1 MAFIEN
7 FRIATRLGLGF
18 STLAL
23 ALAISSGVAIYGM
36 SNIHDELTSIT
47 EITTPNIKNISH
59 LQGSIHILTQT
70 TERYPFLVTEAERTQ
85 MAGEY
90 RTEAKRLDET
100 MRAIKA
106 SFDGENGMQS
116 ERDQFLKIQA
126 ALNDYLT
133 ASDRITA
140 LYEAGDIQGAQDQ
153 AREVFYKAS
162 VTLDK
167 SINDL
172 LTLEFA
178 SNDEDRD
185 QARQLFEQASQLIY
199 AVGTVSLLLAV
210 LLGWLITRSIT
221 VPLRKAIALNQQV
234 AGGDLTTEVTHSSKD
249 EIGDLMTA
257 LNQMIRQLRS
267 TVSVVKSGVSG
278 AHTTSQHL
286 SSAADSI
293 RTASTHQSESSSA
306 AAAAVEELTVSI
318 ASVADSAC
326 ELNDLASHGLQAGNA
341 GSRQIDTLAT
351 EINALQSVIENL
363 AGSVSE
369 FVQSTQIID
378 SLTDEVRDIADQT
391 NLLAL
396 NAAIEAARAG
406 EHGRGFAVVA
416 DEVRKLAG
424 KSADSAKQIDE
435 ANQQLNAK
443 SHELTERLADG
454 RQSTEACK
462 MNSASVSDSIHEIAE
477 QIGHIVSAASE
488 ISTSVAEQRIAS
500 TDIAR
505 SMETVAQMAE
515 ENSASIEALAESSN
529 KLSITADDLNRAVGF
544 FKA

>member
-1 MAFIEN
+1 MAFLEKM
-7 FRIATRLGLGF
+7 RIGTRLGFGF

-23 ALAISSGVAIYGM
+23 ALAVSSGVAIYGM

-47 EITTPNIKNISH
+47 EITTPNIKNISR
-59 LQGSIHILTQT
+59 LQGSIRVMSQT
-70 TERYPFLVTEAERTQ
+70 TERYPYLSTETERQQTIEQ
-85 MAGEY
+85 HIA
-90 RTEAKRLDET
+90 EAKQANEILRT
-100 MRAIKA
+100 IQA
-106 SFDGENGMQS
+106 SAESENGMQS
-116 ERDQFLKIQA
+116 ERDQLAKIQA
-126 ALNDYLT
+126 AMKAYQA
-133 ASDRITA
+133 ASDRISD
-140 LYEAGDIQGAQDQ
+140 LYKAGDVAGAQEQ
-153 AREVFYKAS
+153 ARNGFYKAS
-162 VTLDK
+162 VALDQ
-167 SINDL
+167 SINEL
-172 LTLEFA
+172 MSIEFA

-185 QARQLFEQASQLIY
+185 QAREAFTQASELISG
-199 AVGTVSLLLAV
+199 VGVASVLLAV

-221 VPLRKAIALNQQV
+221 TPLRKAVALNQQV
-234 AGGDLTTEVTHSSKD
+234 AGGDLTAEVNHSSKD
-249 EIGDLMTA
+249 EIGDLMGA
-257 LNQMIRQLRS
+257 LDQMIRQLRG
-267 TVSVVKSGVSG
+267 TVSVVKSGVSS

-286 SSAADSI
+286 SSTADSI

-306 AAAAVEELTVSI
+306 AAAAIEELTVSI
-318 ASVADSAC
+318 ASVADSAH
-326 ELNDLASHGLQAGNA
+326 ELADLATQGLQAGNN
-341 GSRQIDTLAT
+341 GSKQIDTLAT

-363 AGSVSE
+363 AVSVSE
-369 FVQSTQIID
+369 FVQSTQVIG
-378 SLTDEVRDIADQT
+378 SLTDEVKDIAEQT

-416 DEVRKLAG
+416 DEVRKLAA

-443 SHELTERLADG
+443 SQELTERLADG

-462 MNSASVSDSIHEIAE
+462 MNSASVSDSIHEIAG
-477 QIGHIVSAASE
+477 QIGRIVSAASE

-515 ENSASIEALAESSN
+515 ENSASIEALAESSSE
-529 KLSITADDLNRAVGF
+529 LSVTADDLNNAVGF

>member
-1 MAFIEN
+1 MAFLEN
-7 FRIATRLGLGF
+7 MRIGTRLGIGF
-18 STLAL
+18 SSLAL
-23 ALAISSGVAIYGM
+23 ALAMSSGVAFYGM

-59 LQGSIHILTQT
+59 LQSSIRVLTQT
-70 TERYPFLVTEAERTQ
+70 TERYPFLASEAERKQTVE
-85 MAGEY
+85 EY
-90 RTEAKRLDET
+90 RTEAKQLEET
-100 MRAIKA
+100 LRTIKA

-116 ERDQFLKIQA
+116 ERDQLTKIEA
-126 ALNDYLT
+126 ALKNYQA
-133 ASDRITA
+133 ASDRISA

-153 AREVFYKAS
+153 ARDGFYKAS
-162 VTLDK
+162 VALDK

-172 LTLEFA
+172 MSIEFA

-185 QARQLFEQASQLIY
+185 QARAEFAQASQLIS
-199 AVGTVSLLLAV
+199 AVGAVSVLLAV

-221 VPLRKAIALNQQV
+221 SPLRKAVALNQQV
-234 AGGDLTTEVTHSSKD
+234 AGGDLTAEVNHCSKD
-249 EIGDLMTA
+249 EIGDLMAA
-257 LNQMIRQLRS
+257 LDQMIGQLRS
-267 TVSVVKSGVSG
+267 TVSVVKTGVSG
-278 AHTTSQHL
+278 AHITSQHL
-286 SSAADSI
+286 SSTADSI

-306 AAAAVEELTVSI
+306 AAAAIEELTVSI
-318 ASVADSAC
+318 ASVADSAH
-326 ELNDLASHGLQAGNA
+326 ELAELASHGLQAGNA
-341 GSRQIDTLAT
+341 GSKQIDTLAT

-363 AGSVSE
+363 AVSVGE
-369 FVQSTQIID
+369 FVQSTQVIG
-378 SLTDEVRDIADQT
+378 SLTDEVKDIAEQT

-416 DEVRKLAG
+416 DEVRKLAA
-424 KSADSAKQIDE
+424 KSADSAKQIDA

-443 SHELTERLADG
+443 SQELTERLADG

-462 MNSASVSDSIHEIAE
+462 VNSASVSDSIHEIAG
-477 QIGHIVSAASE
+477 QIGRIVSAASE

-515 ENSASIEALAESSN
+515 ENNASIEALAESSN
-529 KLSITADDLNRAVGF
+529 ELSVNADDLNRAVGF